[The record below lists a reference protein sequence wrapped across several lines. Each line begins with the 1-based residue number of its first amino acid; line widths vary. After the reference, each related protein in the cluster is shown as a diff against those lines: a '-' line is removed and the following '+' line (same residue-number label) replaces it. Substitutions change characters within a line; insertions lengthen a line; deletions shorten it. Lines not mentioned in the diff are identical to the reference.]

1 MTVTLPNAHEPQ
13 AMNEIFDDAKSIVL
27 WLFGGVMA
35 LLTWLGRREI
45 KRIDT
50 LERESVTRKELAETL
65 TQMREDRW
73 RMHEQ
78 NASELRY
85 IRERVDGI
93 ADRQ

>member
-1 MTVTLPNAHEPQ
+1 
-13 AMNEIFDDAKSIVL
+13 MNELFNDAKSVVL
-27 WLFGGVMA
+27 WLLGALMA
-35 LLTWLGRREI
+35 LLTWWGKRQTN
-45 KRIDT
+45 RIDD

-78 NASELRY
+78 NTSELRY